1 MELDA
6 FGEPAYPIF
15 LFRQAIDLW
24 PKYVWVATY
33 QHELAA
39 YVMLAPAADN
49 LDVLSLMSFGIATQ
63 HQGKGLGRRFL
74 AKLQQE
80 LRQTRPS
87 LERVWLTVGTGW
99 QAWPDLGKESGLV
112 LHDGEVLLPA
122 AEDMLPI
129 ACQMFAEG
137 KTVAVE
143 HAEPV
148 YLRNNVAWKK
158 LPGKE

>member
-1 MELDA
+1 MMTHDPYQYRIATKEDLTALYALELDA

-63 HQGKGLGRRFL
+63 HQGKGLGRRFM

-87 LERVWLTVGTGW
+87 LERVWLTVKAENTAALRLYSGAGFVQTAQEADYYG
-99 QAWPDLGKESGLV
+99 PDTDRIV
-112 LHDGEVLLPA
+112 LTWY
-122 AEDMLPI
+122 
-129 ACQMFAEG
+129 C
-137 KTVAVE
+137 
-143 HAEPV
+143 
-148 YLRNNVAWKK
+148 
-158 LPGKE
+158 